1 MGQPQII
8 SGRVRLEVVC
18 AFFFKSELLKF
29 NYYVSID
36 GNTEC
41 LCFLNSLMLELSKL

>member
-8 SGRVRLEVVC
+8 SGLVLLKVVC
-18 AFFFKSELLKF
+18 AFFLKSELLKF
-29 NYYVSID
+29 TYYVSID

-41 LCFLNSLMLELSKL
+41 LCFLKSLMLELSEL